1 MKETVSECPLESAL
15 LLLSGRWR
23 VLILYWLSKGPMGFN
38 TLRRVNHGISH
49 QMLTR
54 ELRTLETSGLIRR
67 TEFPTVPVQVEYALT
82 DGGRRVIPLLKAL
95 GHWWEELR
103 TSTSDSDEIGSRNA
117 HLNTQEGV
125 VRGA

>member
-23 VLILYWLSKGPMGFN
+23 VLILYWLSQGPMGFN
-38 TLRRVNHGISH
+38 ALRRANHGISH

-67 TEFPTVPVQVEYALT
+67 TEIPTVPVQVEYALT
-82 DGGRRVIPLLKAL
+82 DGGLRVIPLLKAL
-95 GHWWEELR
+95 GDWWEELR
-103 TSTSDSDEIGSRNA
+103 ASTSRSDEIGSHNA
-117 HLNTQEGV
+117 HLNT
-125 VRGA
+125 